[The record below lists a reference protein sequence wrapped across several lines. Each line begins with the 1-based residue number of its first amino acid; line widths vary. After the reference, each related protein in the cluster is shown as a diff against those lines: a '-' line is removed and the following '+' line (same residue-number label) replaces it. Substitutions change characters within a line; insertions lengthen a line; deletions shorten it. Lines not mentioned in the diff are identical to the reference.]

1 MVAETRE
8 PLFLPL
14 QLARQASVG
23 PEVDGRGAKMVLWT
37 NGSVDKDGSALH
49 QAEPCPVS
57 HPLGCRTGAG
67 TVRASLRIPYK
78 HLPTGQPH
86 PSQNGEQV
94 AYCKLSG
101 LDC

>member
-8 PLFLPL
+8 PLLLAL
-14 QLARQASVG
+14 QLARRPVSVQRQMG
-23 PEVDGRGAKMVLWT
+23 GELRWFYGQMVLWT
-37 NGSVDKDGSALH
+37 KMVW
-49 QAEPCPVS
+49 PCTRPS
-57 HPLGCRTGAG
+57 RAPSPRLQDRSW